1 MSRSLSLSKR
11 TRYRTIT
18 FNETSSGSINHIIRE
33 HQSAIALRGFYK
45 NEEVWWRYL
54 KYVSLRLIS
63 MAKDTMLRQ
72 SMTGRFM
79 ERLCDIYNCYFTFL
93 KADTVCMT
101 DSAGGFSNGI
111 WKFYEKSHR
120 LNMLLREVFVLLF
133 NSLNKI
139 TSKQFKTTSY
149 WK

>member
-1 MSRSLSLSKR
+1 MRLHQDQLITLSESTNQQSRSGVFIKMKR
-11 TRYRTIT
+11 PDEDIW
-18 FNETSSGSINHIIRE
+18 NI
-33 HQSAIALRGFYK
+33 
-45 NEEVWWRYL
+45 
-54 KYVSLRLIS
+54 YVSLRLIS

-133 NSLNKI
+133 YSLNKI
-139 TSKQFKTTSY
+139 TPKQFKTNSY

>member
-1 MSRSLSLSKR
+1 MRLHQDQLITLSESTNQQSRSGVFIKMKR
-11 TRYRTIT
+11 PDEDIW
-18 FNETSSGSINHIIRE
+18 NI
-33 HQSAIALRGFYK
+33 
-45 NEEVWWRYL
+45 
-54 KYVSLRLIS
+54 YVSLRLIS

-120 LNMLLREVFVLLF
+120 FNMLLREVFVLLF
-133 NSLNKI
+133 YSLNKI
-139 TSKQFKTTSY
+139 TPKQFKTNSY